1 LDEAMLAL
9 NIINRSFSGLF
20 QQPMEYGQSSP
31 IGYVTSVKVIT
42 LIFGDSE
49 YSLRLYSLIAGC
61 LALMLMALISKNA
74 LGKSGGLIALAFFA
88 FNPSLIYYTSETKQY
103 ISDVISTLVLI
114 WLLQRQIRTQA
125 THRDFVLFGFAGMLI
140 LWFSHPIIFVAA
152 GVGITLLLHYW
163 MKNDQKRLLTTALC
177 GLAWG
182 VSLIFLYF
190 INLRHLASSEL
201 LLSYWQDGF
210 MTASLKWFIDIWQAF
225 VINSLDVDANPV
237 IVFMFFIIGLGY
249 LMRHNWQIGAVIIT
263 TLTLALIASGFQKY
277 SLLGR
282 MLLFVIPL
290 FAISISAGMTAIGSL
305 FKSKYLLFAM
315 LFLPVIYFLWRPVTI
330 SIGEFVNPT
339 YREHLKP
346 TLEYLRDYKKDND
359 LIYVYHNTGPAFRF
373 YAPKFD
379 LDKSNFI
386 IGNDYSSDPEAYY
399 DEIESLT
406 GNKRVWLLF
415 SHIYEDGQYNEK
427 DFILAYADQIGNKI
441 REFRVSSTSIYLY
454 LYDFQ

>member
-1 LDEAMLAL
+1 
-9 NIINRSFSGLF
+9 
-20 QQPMEYGQSSP
+20 
-31 IGYVTSVKVIT
+31 
-42 LIFGDSE
+42 
-49 YSLRLYSLIAGC
+49 
-61 LALMLMALISKNA
+61 
-74 LGKSGGLIALAFFA
+74 
-88 FNPSLIYYTSETKQY
+88 
-103 ISDVISTLVLI
+103 
-114 WLLQRQIRTQA
+114 
-125 THRDFVLFGFAGMLI
+125 
-140 LWFSHPIIFVAA
+140 
-152 GVGITLLLHYW
+152 
-163 MKNDQKRLLTTALC
+163 
-177 GLAWG
+177 
-182 VSLIFLYF
+182 
-190 INLRHLASSEL
+190 
-201 LLSYWQDGF
+201 
-210 MTASLKWFIDIWQAF
+210 
-225 VINSLDVDANPV
+225 
-237 IVFMFFIIGLGY
+237 
-249 LMRHNWQIGAVIIT
+249 
-263 TLTLALIASGFQKY
+263 
-277 SLLGR
+277 
-282 MLLFVIPL
+282 
-290 FAISISAGMTAIGSL
+290 
-305 FKSKYLLFAM
+305 
-315 LFLPVIYFLWRPVTI
+315 VIYFLWRPVTI